1 MIMMKTMLWSS
12 LRPFFLI
19 NFRYCSFSRV
29 TKRIYENIEKGME
42 CHEIESEVF
51 SKDRRL
57 ATTIP
62 KIDLHQYRPAG
73 TPGEPAAVVIV
84 KVGEDKTV
92 QSK

>member
-1 MIMMKTMLWSS
+1 
-12 LRPFFLI
+12 
-19 NFRYCSFSRV
+19 
-29 TKRIYENIEKGME
+29 ME

-73 TPGEPAAVVIV
+73 APGEPAAVVIV

>member
-1 MIMMKTMLWSS
+1 
-12 LRPFFLI
+12 
-19 NFRYCSFSRV
+19 
-29 TKRIYENIEKGME
+29 ME

-62 KIDLHQYRPAG
+62 QIDLHQYRPAG
-73 TPGEPAAVVIV
+73 APGEPAAVVIV

-92 QSK
+92 QSKL

>member
-1 MIMMKTMLWSS
+1 MRRTE
-12 LRPFFLI
+12 RTE
-19 NFRYCSFSRV
+19 R
-29 TKRIYENIEKGME
+29 TEKME

-57 ATTIP
+57 GTAIP

-73 TPGEPAAVVIV
+73 APGEAAAVVIV

-92 QSK
+92 QSKYSKNDC

>member
-1 MIMMKTMLWSS
+1 
-12 LRPFFLI
+12 
-19 NFRYCSFSRV
+19 
-29 TKRIYENIEKGME
+29 ME

-73 TPGEPAAVVIV
+73 APGEPAAVVIV

-92 QSK
+92 QSKYVTMEIWYFTPCNSLG